1 MKMNGTLGF
10 WDKVGFLM
18 EEALAWF
25 VESGV
30 IGALIVLWVLAS
42 ALGIGR

>member
-1 MKMNGTLGF
+1 MRINGTLGF
-10 WDKVGFLM
+10 WDKVGLWM

-30 IGALIVLWVLAS
+30 IGGLIVLWILA
-42 ALGIGR
+42 AILGIGR